1 MMVLLCSNKQRE
13 NPMKQLNYFQFIEHI
28 YKSIINNNPNYPD
41 IEYVL
46 DTATLGQESI
56 IIMNTGVISETP
68 LMQIELNELFD
79 EYQNDNN
86 LDTILMNLYKEIA
99 ECITHINEF
108 ILPVTDE
115 KQTLLDKVIPCFIEK
130 DKMDILNNIPHDK
143 ICDLNVA
150 YKVIHKLETVEGRT
164 YAQAQIVTNSII
176 KRLGISKGDINIAA
190 YKNMFAKYPPELK
203 SANNILN
210 KLFKDDIEKNI
221 INRIISKKN
230 NDMFQVYLLTDP
242 FHYNGSIYVSYSKF
256 FNKFASDAK
265 CNFIFRVISRDS
277 AFLIKDN
284 FTNDIE
290 RKDCIKKFIQISDVF
305 ALNNKNISS
314 NVYIYDRFKD
324 QISIMN

>member
-41 IEYVL
+41 IEYAL

-99 ECITHINEF
+99 ECITHVNEF
-108 ILPVTDE
+108 ILPVADE

-176 KRLGISKGDINIAA
+176 KRLRISKEDINIAA

-221 INRIISKKN
+221 INRIISQKIMICLK
-230 NDMFQVYLLTDP
+230 Y
-242 FHYNGSIYVSYSKF
+242 
-256 FNKFASDAK
+256 
-265 CNFIFRVISRDS
+265 IF
-277 AFLIKDN
+277 
-284 FTNDIE
+284 
-290 RKDCIKKFIQISDVF
+290 
-305 ALNNKNISS
+305 
-314 NVYIYDRFKD
+314 
-324 QISIMN
+324 

>member
-1 MMVLLCSNKQRE
+1 
-13 NPMKQLNYFQFIEHI
+13 MKQLNYFQFIEYI
-28 YKSIINNNPNYPD
+28 YISIINNNPNYPD
-41 IEYVL
+41 IEYAL

-99 ECITHINEF
+99 ECITHVNEF
-108 ILPVTDE
+108 ILQVADE

-176 KRLGISKGDINIAA
+176 KRLRISKEDINIAA

-221 INRIISKKN
+221 INRIISQKN
-230 NDMFQVYLLTDP
+230 NDMPQVYLLTDP
-242 FHYNGSIYVSYSKF
+242 YHYNGSIYVSYSEF

>member
-1 MMVLLCSNKQRE
+1 M
-13 NPMKQLNYFQFIEHI
+13 
-28 YKSIINNNPNYPD
+28 
-41 IEYVL
+41 
-46 DTATLGQESI
+46 T
-56 IIMNTGVISETP
+56 
-68 LMQIELNELFD
+68 
-79 EYQNDNN
+79 
-86 LDTILMNLYKEIA
+86 
-99 ECITHINEF
+99 
-108 ILPVTDE
+108 
-115 KQTLLDKVIPCFIEK
+115 
-130 DKMDILNNIPHDK
+130 

-176 KRLGISKGDINIAA
+176 KRLRISKEDINIAA

-221 INRIISKKN
+221 INRIISQKN
-230 NDMFQVYLLTDP
+230 NDMPQVYLLTDP
-242 FHYNGSIYVSYSKF
+242 YHYNGSIYVSYSEF

-265 CNFIFRVISRDS
+265 CNFIFRVISKDS

-284 FTNDIE
+284 FANDIE

-305 ALNNKNISS
+305 ALSNKNISS

>member
-1 MMVLLCSNKQRE
+1 
-13 NPMKQLNYFQFIEHI
+13 MKQLNYFQFIEYI

-41 IEYVL
+41 IEYAL

-99 ECITHINEF
+99 EYITHVNEF
-108 ILPVTDE
+108 ILPVADE

-176 KRLGISKGDINIAA
+176 KRLRISKEDINIAA

-221 INRIISKKN
+221 INRIISQKN
-230 NDMFQVYLLTDP
+230 NDMPQVYLLTDP
-242 FHYNGSIYVSYSKF
+242 YHYNGSIYVSYSEF

>member
-41 IEYVL
+41 IEYAL

-99 ECITHINEF
+99 ECITHVNEF
-108 ILPVTDE
+108 IFPVADE

-176 KRLGISKGDINIAA
+176 KRLRISKEDINIAA

-221 INRIISKKN
+221 INRIISQKN
-230 NDMFQVYLLTDP
+230 NDMPQVYLLTDP
-242 FHYNGSIYVSYSKF
+242 YHYNGSIYVSYSEF

-265 CNFIFRVISRDS
+265 CNFIFRVISKDS

-284 FTNDIE
+284 FANDIE

-305 ALNNKNISS
+305 ALSNKNISS

>member
-1 MMVLLCSNKQRE
+1 
-13 NPMKQLNYFQFIEHI
+13 
-28 YKSIINNNPNYPD
+28 
-41 IEYVL
+41 
-46 DTATLGQESI
+46 
-56 IIMNTGVISETP
+56 MNTGVISETP

-99 ECITHINEF
+99 ECITHVNEF
-108 ILPVTDE
+108 ILPVADE

-176 KRLGISKGDINIAA
+176 KRLRISKEDINIAA

-221 INRIISKKN
+221 INRIISQKN
-230 NDMFQVYLLTDP
+230 NDMPQVYLLTDP
-242 FHYNGSIYVSYSKF
+242 YHYNGSIYVSYSEF

-265 CNFIFRVISRDS
+265 CNFIFRVISKDS

-284 FTNDIE
+284 FANDIE

-305 ALNNKNISS
+305 ALSNKNISS

>member
-1 MMVLLCSNKQRE
+1 
-13 NPMKQLNYFQFIEHI
+13 MKQLNYFQFIEHI

-41 IEYVL
+41 IEYAL

-99 ECITHINEF
+99 KCITHVNEF
-108 ILPVTDE
+108 ILPVADE

-176 KRLGISKGDINIAA
+176 KRLRISKEDINIAA

-221 INRIISKKN
+221 INRIISQKN
-230 NDMFQVYLLTDP
+230 NDMPQVYLLTDP
-242 FHYNGSIYVSYSKF
+242 YHYNGSIYVSYSEF

-265 CNFIFRVISRDS
+265 CNFIFRVISKDS

-284 FTNDIE
+284 FANDIE

-305 ALNNKNISS
+305 ALSNKNISS

>member
-1 MMVLLCSNKQRE
+1 
-13 NPMKQLNYFQFIEHI
+13 MKQLNYFQFIERI

-86 LDTILMNLYKEIA
+86 LDTILMNLYKEIV

-108 ILPVTDE
+108 ILPVADE

-164 YAQAQIVTNSII
+164 YAQAQIITNSII
-176 KRLGISKGDINIAA
+176 KRLGISKENINIAA

-242 FHYNGSIYVSYSKF
+242 YHYNGSIYVSYSKF

-290 RKDCIKKFIQISDVF
+290 RRKNIKKFIQISDIF
-305 ALNNKNISS
+305 DLSNENISS
-314 NVYIYDRFKD
+314 NVYLYDRFKN
-324 QISIMN
+324 QISILS

>member
-41 IEYVL
+41 IEYAL

-108 ILPVTDE
+108 ILPVADE

-210 KLFKDDIEKNI
+210 KQIG
-221 INRIISKKN
+221 R
-230 NDMFQVYLLTDP
+230 
-242 FHYNGSIYVSYSKF
+242 
-256 FNKFASDAK
+256 AS
-265 CNFIFRVISRDS
+265 CRERV
-277 AFLIKDN
+277 
-284 FTNDIE
+284 
-290 RKDCIKKFIQISDVF
+290 
-305 ALNNKNISS
+305 
-314 NVYIYDRFKD
+314 
-324 QISIMN
+324 

>member
-41 IEYVL
+41 IEYAL

-99 ECITHINEF
+99 ECITHVNEF
-108 ILPVTDE
+108 ILPVADE
-115 KQTLLDKVIPCFIEK
+115 KQTLL
-130 DKMDILNNIPHDK
+130 DILNNIPHDK
-143 ICDLNVA
+143 ICYLNVA

-176 KRLGISKGDINIAA
+176 KRLRISKEDINIAA

-203 SANNILN
+203 SANN
-210 KLFKDDIEKNI
+210 
-221 INRIISKKN
+221 
-230 NDMFQVYLLTDP
+230 
-242 FHYNGSIYVSYSKF
+242 
-256 FNKFASDAK
+256 
-265 CNFIFRVISRDS
+265 
-277 AFLIKDN
+277 
-284 FTNDIE
+284 
-290 RKDCIKKFIQISDVF
+290 
-305 ALNNKNISS
+305 
-314 NVYIYDRFKD
+314 
-324 QISIMN
+324 